1 MSALNGQRE
10 PGRALS
16 GALSIAV
23 HLVFLVMLLFTVTW
37 QRKPPEPVSVDLW
50 QDLPAPPGP
59 KALPAPPRE
68 EVRPPPP
75 PPPPPPPRVEPKPP
89 PPPPKAESKPEPKPE
104 PKPERKPDIA
114 LKEKLEKE
122 KIEKEKL
129 EKEKKLE
136 REKLER
142 DKLERQ
148 KRIEEQRQL
157 EEQKKLEKQQKL
169 EEAKRAE
176 EQKRLEKQ
184 AKIEEQRQFEEIRAR
199 EARELAA
206 AQARREQAAAA
217 AAAQGKSD
225 AEAIARIRSRIRSF
239 VVLPQELHGNPEA
252 EFDVVVLPGGDVLSV
267 KLVKSSGVA
276 AYDTAVERAI
286 LKAQPLPVP
295 SEPASFAR
303 FRNLR
308 LKFRPNE

>member
-10 PGRALS
+10 PERALS

-23 HLVFLVMLLFTVTW
+23 HLVFLAMLLFTVTW

-50 QDLPAPPGP
+50 QDLPAAPGP
-59 KALPAPPRE
+59 KALPPPPRE

-75 PPPPPPPRVEPKPP
+75 PREEVKPP
-89 PPPPKAESKPEPKPE
+89 PPPPKPEPKPVE
-104 PKPERKPDIA
+104 PPKPDIA
-114 LKEKLEKE
+114 LKE

-129 EKEKKLE
+129 EKERQE
-136 REKLER
+136 REKFDREKR
-142 DKLERQ
+142 EKEKVDKQ

-157 EEQKKLEKQQKL
+157 EEQKKLEKQKL

-176 EQKRLEKQ
+176 EQKKLEKQ
-184 AKIEEQRQFEEIRAR
+184 AKLDEQRQFEEIRAR

-206 AQARREQAAAA
+206 AQARREQATAA

-239 VVLPQELHGNPEA
+239 VVMPQEVQGNPEA

-267 KLVKSSGVA
+267 RLVKSSGVA
-276 AYDTAVERAI
+276 AYDSAVERAI

-303 FRNLR
+303 FRNLH